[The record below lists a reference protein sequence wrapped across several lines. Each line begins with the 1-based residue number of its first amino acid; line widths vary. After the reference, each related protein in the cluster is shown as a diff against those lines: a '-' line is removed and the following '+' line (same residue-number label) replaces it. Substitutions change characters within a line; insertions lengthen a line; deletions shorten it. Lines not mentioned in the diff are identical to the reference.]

1 MRFGQH
7 SRSIWQGH
15 WGLTQFPAKEQ
26 GAFATCPM
34 FSWGSKQFG
43 LCLICLESEDAA
55 YQLLTRLPGEF
66 GGHIASPN
74 MPEAWRISGLV
85 WISIVVNQLEY
96 VLSHCSGNFNCCT
109 KRINKQLAPPPF
121 SLFPRPPAHANML
134 AYPKGSHG
142 SLLLSAGQG
151 GGIQPLAFRA
161 VYLHVRGAIGGPA
174 SRRS

>member
-1 MRFGQH
+1 MAET
-7 SRSIWQGH
+7 

-109 KRINKQLAPPPF
+109 KRINKQLAPPP
-121 SLFPRPPAHANML
+121 LFPFPPAPRARKHVGISERKPWVASSFGRTRWWHP
-134 AYPKGSHG
+134 ASRVPRG
-142 SLLLSAGQG
+142 LSTC
-151 GGIQPLAFRA
+151 PRR
-161 VYLHVRGAIGGPA
+161 HGGPA